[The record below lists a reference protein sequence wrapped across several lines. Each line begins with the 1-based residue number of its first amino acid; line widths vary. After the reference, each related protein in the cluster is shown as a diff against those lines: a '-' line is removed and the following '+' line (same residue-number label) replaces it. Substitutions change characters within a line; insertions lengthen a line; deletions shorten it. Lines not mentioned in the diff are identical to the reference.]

1 MAAEDVEKRHG
12 IIEIMIPLHLRI
24 AGFLSYR
31 EPVELDFTGFDLA
44 CISGHNGAGK
54 SSLLDAITWA
64 LFGTARRRDDAIVN
78 LQSKAAE
85 VTLTFEYEGSIY
97 RIQRA
102 LPRGKTTV
110 LEFQVLEAQ
119 GGAAAEQVRTEAGA
133 AHPHFRL
140 PEHPVWR
147 PLTER
152 VMRDTQRRIEDTL
165 RLDYETF
172 VNASFFLQGKADQFT
187 QQPPGKRKDV
197 LGTIL
202 GLEVWE
208 QYKVRTGE
216 RRRKLEADLLI
227 VDHRIGEIDGELA
240 EAAPRKKRMNELE
253 SQLLQ
258 LTVSRQSQAE
268 VLESV
273 RRTVVTLNQQR
284 KVVDMLGDSLARSR
298 AQWTALCSRLAERE
312 AARSRS
318 ADLVTRAAEIETAYQ
333 AWRKTVSDLQAWDK
347 SASAF
352 REVDQQRAPLLQ
364 KIATE
369 KARLEEEQRSLLL
382 QEATVKQQ
390 QGTITALQQQIE
402 GVQRQLAEAEAR
414 LSRRVELE
422 EQRTT
427 SRYTQATLTA
437 ENERLKAEMKEMRE
451 RMDALASAS
460 GAACPLCGQELSPE
474 HRAETLQ
481 QLEAGGKEKARLF
494 RSNKDQLDAAIA
506 AQKDLDA
513 SLATLATAETERIAR
528 SSTLAQLN
536 ERLETLQ
543 KVAGDW
549 ESQGSQRLREVRKQ
563 LEGEKYALEHRKE
576 LARLDKHLA
585 ELGYDAAAHDA
596 TRKAELDQRPADE
609 AYRGLETAR
618 AALAPL
624 ESEVTTLKADIASHE
639 SEIARQ
645 DVEYQA
651 TRSELEKAAANAPD
665 LEQAERTFLALSE
678 QENLLNQEVGAARQ
692 KVAVL
697 EELRTRKHAL
707 ATERE
712 DLALEISRHK
722 ALERAF
728 GKDGVPAL
736 LIEQALPEIESRANK
751 LLERLSDGSMSVR
764 FLTQAGY
771 KDKKRDDLR
780 ETLEIQISDGAGLR
794 DYEMYSGG
802 EAFRVDFAIRLAL
815 SEVLAQRKGARLQ
828 TLVIDEGFGSQD
840 VQGRQRLIEAI
851 NLVKDDFAK
860 ILVITHLDE
869 LKDAFPTRI
878 EVQKTA
884 EGSTVQ
890 VL

>member
-1 MAAEDVEKRHG
+1 
-12 IIEIMIPLHLRI
+12 MIPLYLRI

-31 EPVELDFTGFDLA
+31 EPVELDFTKFDLA

-64 LFGTARRRDDAIVN
+64 LFGTARRRDEALIN

-102 LPRGKTTV
+102 LPRGKTSV
-110 LEFQVLEAQ
+110 LEFQVLDSQ
-119 GGAAAEQVRTEAGA
+119 GGADEQVKAEAGA
-133 AHPHFRL
+133 THPRFRL

-152 VMRDTQRRIEDTL
+152 TMRDTQRCIEETL

-208 QYKVRTGE
+208 QYKSRAAE
-216 RRRKLEADLLI
+216 RRRKFEDELL
-227 VDHRIGEIDGELA
+227 VADHRLAEIDAELA
-240 EAAPRKKRMNELE
+240 EAAPRKQRLKELE

-258 LTVSRQSQAE
+258 LSLSRETQAAA
-268 VLESV
+268 LESI
-273 RRTVVTLNQQR
+273 RQTAATLEQQR
-284 KVVDMLGDSLARSR
+284 KLVEMLGNSLGRSR
-298 AQWTALCSRLAERE
+298 AQWSALCSRLAERD
-312 AARSRS
+312 AARARN
-318 ADLVTRAAEIETAYQ
+318 ADLMARAAAIEEAYQ
-333 AWRKTVSDLQAWDK
+333 TWRKTVVKLREWDK

-352 REVDQQRAPLLQ
+352 REVDQKRAPLLE
-364 KIATE
+364 KISSE
-369 KARLEEEQRSLLL
+369 KARLEEELRNLSL
-382 QEATVKQQ
+382 QNEAVKQQ
-390 QGTITALQQQIE
+390 QVSTTALQAQIWE
-402 GVQRQLAEAEAR
+402 AQRQLAEVEAR
-414 LSRRVELE
+414 VAQRTVLE

-427 SRYTQATLTA
+427 SRYTQATLAA

-451 RMDALASAS
+451 RMDALESAS
-460 GAACPLCGQELSPE
+460 GVACPLCGQELSPE
-474 HRAETLQ
+474 HRASTLQ
-481 QLEAGGKEKARLF
+481 QLEADGKEMARLF
-494 RSNKDQLDAAIA
+494 RSNKDQIDAATA
-506 AQKDLDA
+506 AQKELDA
-513 SLATLATAETERIAR
+513 SLATLTAAETERMAR
-528 SSTLAQLN
+528 SNTLAQLT

-543 KVAGDW
+543 KAARDW
-549 ESQGSQRLREVRKQ
+549 AAKGSKRLQEVQ
-563 LEGEKYALEHRKE
+563 DMLDGEKYAVEHRKE

-585 ELGYDAAAHDA
+585 QLGYDAAAHDA
-596 TRKAELDQRPADE
+596 TRDAELALRPADE
-609 AYRGLETAR
+609 AYRSLEAAR
-618 AALAPL
+618 AALSPL
-624 ESEVTTLKADIASHE
+624 ESEIANLKADIASHE
-639 SEIARQ
+639 AEIARQ
-645 DVEYQA
+645 DTDYRA
-651 TRSELEKAAANAPD
+651 AHARLEAAAAQAPD
-665 LEQAERTFLALSE
+665 LEQAERAFLALSE
-678 QENLLNQEVGAARQ
+678 QENVLNQEVGAARQ

-697 EELRTRKHAL
+697 EELRTRK
-707 ATERE
+707 
-712 DLALEISRHK
+712 LALTADREELAIQISHHK

-751 LLERLSDGSMSVR
+751 LLERLSAGSMSVR

-771 KDKKRDDLR
+771 KDRKRDDLR

-860 ILVITHLDE
+860 ILVITHLEE

-878 EVQKTA
+878 EVEKTA
-884 EGSTVQ
+884 EGSIARVI
-890 VL
+890 

>member
-1 MAAEDVEKRHG
+1 
-12 IIEIMIPLHLRI
+12 MIPLQLRI
-24 AGFLSYR
+24 TGFLSYR

-64 LFGTARRRDDAIVN
+64 LFGTARRPGEAIIN

-85 VTLTFEYEGSIY
+85 VTLTFEYEGGIY

-110 LEFQVLEAQ
+110 LEFQMLESQA
-119 GGAAAEQVRTEAGA
+119 GAAEQVKTEANA
-133 AHPHFRL
+133 THPRLRL
-140 PEHPVWR
+140 PEHPTWR

-152 VMRDTQRRIEDTL
+152 TVRDTQRCIEDTL

-202 GLEVWE
+202 GLEAWE
-208 QYKVRTGE
+208 QYKSRAAEG
-216 RRRKLEADLLI
+216 RRKLEDELLI
-227 VDHRIGEIDGELA
+227 TDHRLAEIDAELA
-240 EAAPRKKRMNELE
+240 EAAPRKQRLRELE

-258 LTVSRQSQAE
+258 LTLSREAQAAA
-268 VLESV
+268 LESI
-273 RRTVVTLNQQR
+273 RQTAATLEQQR
-284 KVVDMLGDSLARSR
+284 KLVEMLGDSLSRSR
-298 AQWTALCSRLAERE
+298 AQWTALCSRLAERD
-312 AARSRS
+312 AARAAS
-318 ADLVTRAAEIETAYQ
+318 AELMAHASDVEEMYRT
-333 AWRKTVSDLQAWDK
+333 WRKTVAELQTWDK
-347 SASAF
+347 AASAF
-352 REVDQQRAPLLQ
+352 REVDQKRSPLLE

-369 KARLEEEQRSLLL
+369 KARLEEEQRSLLV
-382 QEATVKQQ
+382 QEQAVKQQ
-390 QGTITALQQQIE
+390 QGNITALQGQIQE
-402 GVQRQLAEAEAR
+402 AQRQLAEVEAR
-414 LSRRVELE
+414 VAQRTALE

-427 SRYTQATLTA
+427 LRYTQATLTA
-437 ENERLKAEMKEMRE
+437 ENERLKAEMKEIRE
-451 RMDALASAS
+451 RMDALQSAS
-460 GAACPLCGQELSPE
+460 GVACPLCGQELSPE
-474 HRAETLQ
+474 HRASTLRD
-481 QLEAGGKEKARLF
+481 LEGEGKEKAKLF
-494 RSNKDQLDAAIA
+494 RSNKDQIDAATA
-506 AQKDLDA
+506 TQKELDS
-513 SLATLATAETERIAR
+513 SLAGLAAAETERMAR
-528 SSTLAQLN
+528 SNTLAQLA

-543 KVAGDW
+543 NAAAEWKA
-549 ESQGSQRLREVRKQ
+549 QGSRRLQEVHKT

-596 TRKAELDQRPADE
+596 TREAELALRPADE
-609 AYRGLETAR
+609 AYRSLETAR

-624 ESEVTTLKADIASHE
+624 ESEIATLKADIASHE
-639 SEIARQ
+639 AEITRVDADYQGARLKL
-645 DVEYQA
+645 DD
-651 TRSELEKAAANAPD
+651 AAAQAPD
-665 LEQAERTFLALSE
+665 LEQAERAYLALSE
-678 QENLLNQEVGAARQ
+678 QENVLNQEVGAARQ

-697 EELRTRKHAL
+697 EDLRTRKLDL
-707 ATERE
+707 AAERE
-712 DLALEISRHK
+712 ELAMQISRHK

-851 NLVKDDFAK
+851 NLVRDDFAK
-860 ILVITHLDE
+860 ILVITHLEE
-869 LKDAFPTRI
+869 LKDAFPNRI

-884 EGSTVQ
+884 EGSTAR